1 MKSSK
6 DTSKQS
12 EKLFNAITDI
22 REDYILE
29 ATEHEFKQ
37 ANAKKPWTARRAFR
51 YAGPIAAALCLSLLM
66 GIFFWP
72 TPMATSAYTI
82 VEAAYPGMA
91 AYPNEAD
98 YYDDDGNFDDE
109 AYFADYELWMDSQDA
124 QDRPAGFADGIQ
136 PFIISSAQQFLSGD
150 DLENHIYCPLNVYMA
165 LSMLAEVTDG
175 DSREQILD
183 LLGHDDIL
191 TLRSQAN
198 AIWNASYNDD
208 GLYTSILSS
217 SLWLREDIP
226 YNTETMQILADN
238 YYASSYRGAMG
249 SPEFDEA
256 LQQWLN
262 EHTNGRLT
270 DSAGDQGF
278 DENAIMALA
287 TAITYRTKWAAA
299 FSESDTAPATFHS
312 TTGDI
317 TCDFMNQT
325 TSRPLYLGENFS
337 AVKQYE
343 TNGSS
348 MVFILPDEDLTA
360 ADLLTDPETMSFM
373 LSDLSGSTW
382 ENTMQGQVNF
392 SIPKF
397 DVSSNFSLI
406 DGLQKLGIQDVFSD
420 VDSDFSPM
428 TEYAEGVCVSQIN
441 HSARVTIDEKG
452 YEAAAFTTMTT
463 DTSSAEAESQPID
476 FILDRPFLFVTL
488 NPDGLP
494 MFIGIVNQPL

>member
-1 MKSSK
+1 MKS
-6 DTSKQS
+6 TENQSKQS

-22 REDYILE
+22 REEYILE

-37 ANAKKPWTARRAFR
+37 AAAKKPWTARRAFR

-72 TPMATSAYTI
+72 APVATSAYTI

-98 YYDDDGNFDDE
+98 YYNESGDFDDD
-109 AYFADYELWMDSQDA
+109 AYFADYELWMDSQEA
-124 QDRPAGFADGIQ
+124 QNRPEGFADGIQ
-136 PFIISSAQQFLSGD
+136 PFVISSAQQFLSGSD
-150 DLENHIYCPLNVYMA
+150 AENHIYCPMNIYMA

-175 DSREQILD
+175 DSRTQILD
-183 LLGHDDIL
+183 LLGHNDIL
-191 TLRSQAN
+191 SLRSQAN

-226 YNTETMQILADN
+226 YNTETMQILADH
-238 YYASSYRGAMG
+238 YYASSYRGTMG
-249 SPEFDEA
+249 SEEFDA
-256 LQQWLN
+256 KLQQWLN

-270 DSAGDQGF
+270 DSADDQHF
-278 DENAIMALA
+278 DENGILALA
-287 TAITYRTKWAAA
+287 TAITYRTKWSHA
-299 FSESDTAPATFHS
+299 FSESNTAPATFHA
-312 TTGDI
+312 TTGDL

-325 TSRPLYLGENFS
+325 TSRTVYMGENFS

-348 MVFILPDEDLTA
+348 MVFILPGEDLTA
-360 ADLLTDPETMSFM
+360 SDLLTDPETMSFM
-373 LSDLSGSTW
+373 LSDLTGTDW
-382 ENTMQGQVNF
+382 ENTINTRVNF

-397 DVSSNFSLI
+397 DVSSDFTLI
-406 DGLQKLGIQDVFSD
+406 EGLKELGIQDVFSD

-428 TEYAEGVCVSQIN
+428 TEYSQGVFVSQIN
-441 HSARVTIDEKG
+441 HSARVTIDEEG
-452 YEAAAFTTMTT
+452 HEAAAFTVMTT
-463 DTSSAEAESQPID
+463 DTSSAEAEIQPID
-476 FILDRPFLFVTL
+476 FVLDRPFLFVTL

-494 MFIGIVNQPL
+494 MFIGIVNQPI

>member
-1 MKSSK
+1 MKSSPS
-6 DTSKQS
+6 SKQS

-37 ANAKKPWTARRAFR
+37 ATAKKPWTARRAFR
-51 YAGPIAAALCLSLLM
+51 YAAPIAAALCLSLLM

-72 TPMATSAYTI
+72 APVATSAYTI
-82 VEAAYPGMA
+82 VEASYPGMA
-91 AYPNEAD
+91 AYPNEAN
-98 YYDDDGNFDDE
+98 YYTDNGDFDDE
-109 AYFADYELWMDSQDA
+109 AYFADYELWMDA
-124 QDRPAGFADGIQ
+124 QEAQNRPEGFAAGIE
-136 PFIISSAQQFLSGD
+136 PYIISSAQQFLSGS
-150 DLENHIYCPLNVYMA
+150 DLENQIYCPMNIYMA

-175 DSREQILD
+175 ESRSQILD

-191 TLRSQAN
+191 SLRTQAN

-238 YYASSYRGAMG
+238 YYASSYKGTMG
-249 SPEFDEA
+249 SEEFNEK

-299 FSESDTAPATFHS
+299 FSENDTAPATFHS

-348 MVFILPDEDLTA
+348 MVFILPDETITA
-360 ADLLTDPETMSFM
+360 SDLLTDPETMSFM

-397 DVSSNFSLI
+397 DVSSDFSLI

-441 HSARVTIDEKG
+441 HSARVTIDEEG
-452 YEAAAFTTMTT
+452 HEAAAFTIMTT
-463 DTSSAEAESQPID
+463 DTSSAEAESHPID
-476 FILDRPFLFVTL
+476 FVLDRPFLFVTL

-494 MFIGIVNQPL
+494 MFIGIVNQPI